1 MWHQVAVLPQP
12 VPDIPDVD
20 EVAAAPNDRDG
31 VDPLSS
37 SAHSM
42 RATIGTGRRK
52 VCSATRAP
60 VEFTMTRSRPP
71 TAATDVPTDHPSSVE
86 QVFGCV

>member
-42 RATIGTGRRK
+42 RATIGTGRRN
-52 VCSATRAP
+52 VCSGTRAP
-60 VEFTMTRSRPP
+60 VELRIAWRP
-71 TAATDVPTDHPSSVE
+71 TSHGSARCA
-86 QVFGCV
+86 